1 VPILFALDR
10 SEGVGKPLSARKT
23 CVDLPVGHLQAS
35 GGLHRRD
42 RLKHNFLGVH
52 RDSSDPI
59 AIWSV
64 PRWKGCGKAFSGA
77 V

>member
-1 VPILFALDR
+1 MPILFALDR

-23 CVDLPVGHLQAS
+23 CVELPVGHLQAS

-59 AIWSV
+59 EFDLFHA
-64 PRWKGCGKAFSGA
+64 GKDVGKHFPEQ
-77 V
+77 